1 MNVKNVLPNA
11 YRNHSMGKINVK
23 RKVAFL
29 CLFAAVVPQSWA
41 STMQKST
48 ISLNLKNRPI
58 SDLFNTIQKE
68 TQYSFWY
75 ESKDIN
81 LNKMVS
87 LNVKSETVEEVL
99 KKALVDQQ
107 VEWSLKGN
115 HIVISKKGQRSNFPH
130 SNEVRT
136 QLSENQ
142 QQQRKIVGTV
152 VNMDGKP
159 VVGAHLAIKGKHV
172 DVATDTDGKFVL
184 TGSIGET
191 IVVTHVG
198 YGTYESE
205 IVNDAPLKIVLQN
218 SLNELDEVVI
228 VGYGA
233 QKKVNLTGAVA
244 TVSKK
249 ELENRPITSLS
260 SGLQGLVPGL
270 TVTQGSGQPGKDG
283 GTIRV
288 RGVGTLNN
296 SNPMVLVDGVES
308 SMDNVDYNDV
318 ESISVL
324 KDAASASIYGS
335 KAANGV
341 ILITTKRGT
350 GSKPTINYNNYLG
363 KQSPTGVADRLD
375 SWDYAELYNE
385 GLILDNKKPRFTE
398 EDIQKF
404 KDGSDPYKYP
414 NTNWNDLL
422 LTGSGFQQQHN
433 LNVSGAAEKTR
444 YMGSLGYQEQEG
456 IIKLTS
462 KKQFN
467 VRTNLDMTPI
477 KNLDM
482 GLSMYLSNKSLQEPT
497 NPYVGGMGQ
506 YFMMAN
512 QMAPWVPYKDAN
524 GDYGTVSNGNP
535 IAWMEQGAT
544 TDEVQRQ
551 FNAIGSLQY
560 TFMEGL
566 SLKALGS
573 YRPQMNDSH
582 EFRKDIWYNASKYH
596 GPNKMY
602 EKTTTST
609 MYTGDM
615 TLNFDRTFGNHH
627 IAALAGYHVEQYDY
641 KYGEMYR
648 QNFPNND
655 LTDINAGDTNG
666 QSNKGDTKHLNMLS
680 YFGRI
685 NYDYKGIYLFEANVR
700 RDASS
705 RFSQGFRWGTFP
717 SFSAGWRLSEESF
730 MEFVKPTFSN
740 IKIRGSWGKL
750 GNQSALEYYPS
761 IPTIGLGKDYAY
773 PFNGV
778 IFPGAAA
785 KKANKRSI
793 SWEKTRTWDI
803 GLDLGIGNNVS
814 VTLDYYNR
822 ETTDILMEVLA
833 PATYGLGG
841 YVDNVGSMLNKGFEA
856 SASYRKRVGA
866 IDLGVS
872 ANFAYN
878 QNRILDLGGEP
889 YLLDKDNYRK
899 IHHVGH
905 AINSFY
911 GYQTDGL
918 FRSQADI
925 AGWAKYNMSNEHVLP
940 GDLRYVDQNGDK
952 LITADDRLVLGST
965 DPKYTY
971 GFNLSASYKGLDI
984 QTFFQGTA
992 GVFGY
997 IDASGIG
1004 EFTGDVG
1011 SPLTFWKDRWTP
1023 ENPNSN
1029 IPRIQNNNGISSPN
1043 RIISDYWMQPA
1054 SYLRLKNLQ
1063 IGYTLPTLWTEKIG
1077 ASKVRVFYSGQNL
1090 LTFTKF
1096 LKGFDPESPAGSG
1109 THYPQVKINSFGLN
1123 MSF

>member
-1 MNVKNVLPNA
+1 MNVKNVLPNEFK
-11 YRNHSMGKINVK
+11 NHFKGKINMK

-41 STMQKST
+41 TSMQKST
-48 ISLNLKNRPI
+48 ISLKLKNRPI

-68 TQYSFWY
+68 TNYSFWY

-81 LNKMVS
+81 LNKIVS
-87 LNVKSETVEEVL
+87 LDVKSESVEQVL
-99 KKALVDQQ
+99 KTVLTDQHL
-107 VEWSLKGN
+107 EWSMKGN
-115 HIVISKKGQRSNFPH
+115 HIVISKKNGQSDVSKPK
-130 SNEVRT
+130 SGKT
-136 QLSENQ
+136 QFSDDKQ
-142 QQQRKIVGTV
+142 QQSKIIGSV
-152 VNMDGKP
+152 VNADGKP
-159 VVGAHLAIKGKHV
+159 IAGAHLAIKGKSV
-172 DVATDTDGKFVL
+172 DVATNNEGKFAIA
-184 TGSIGET
+184 GQIGET
-191 IVVTHVG
+191 ITISHVG
-198 YGTYESE
+198 YETYVSE
-205 IVNDAPLKIVLQN
+205 IKNHAPLTIVLK
-218 SLNELDEVVI
+218 STLNELEEVVV
-228 VGYGA
+228 VGFGK

-270 TVTQGSGQPGKDG
+270 TVTQGSGQPGRDG

-385 GLILDNKKPRFTE
+385 GLILDNKKPRFTA

-404 KDGSDPYKYP
+404 RDGSDPYKYP

-512 QMAPWVPYKDAN
+512 QMAPWVPYRDAN

-535 IAWMEQGAT
+535 IAWMEQRAT

-609 MYTGDM
+609 MYTGDV
-615 TLNFDRTFGNHH
+615 TLNFDRHFGDHH
-627 IAALAGYHVEQYDY
+627 VGGLAGYHVEQYDY

-705 RFSQGFRWGTFP
+705 RFSEGFRWGTFP

-803 GLDLGIGNNVS
+803 GLDLGVGNNL
-814 VTLDYYNR
+814 TFTFDYYNR
-822 ETTDILMEVLA
+822 LTTDILMDVLA

-841 YVDNVGSMLNKGFEA
+841 YVDNVGSMVNKGFEA
-856 SASYRKRVGA
+856 AASYRKRVGEV
-866 IDLGVS
+866 DLGVS

-878 QNRILDLGGEP
+878 QNRILDLGGES
-889 YLLDKDNYRK
+889 YLLDGYQK
-899 IHHVGH
+899 IKMVGH

-918 FRSQADI
+918 FRNQADI
-925 AGWAKYNMSNEHVLP
+925 AGWAKYEMSKDRVLP

-952 LITADDRLVLGST
+952 LITSEDRRVLGTT

-992 GVFGY
+992 GVSGY

-1011 SPLTFWKDRWTP
+1011 SPLAFWKDRWTP

-1043 RIISDYWMQPA
+1043 RIISEYWMQNA

-1063 IGYTLPTLWTEKIG
+1063 VGYTLPTIWTEKIG

-1090 LTFTKF
+1090 LTFTNF
-1096 LKGFDPESPAGSG
+1096 LKGFDPESPSGSG
-1109 THYPQVKINSFGLN
+1109 SHYPQVKVNTVGLN
-1123 MSF
+1123 MTF